1 MVHEIRIGMDESG
14 NVHVAGPV
22 ENVIL
27 CYGLLD
33 AAKDAIRDAKRR
45 RDAQQVLIPPPQVA
59 AGLVNGS
66 HS

>member
-1 MVHEIRIGMDESG
+1 MVHEIRIGMDEAG

-27 CYGLLD
+27 CYGLLE
-33 AAKDAIRDAKRR
+33 AAKDAIREAKRQR
-45 RDAQQVLIPPPQVA
+45 ETQQVKIPPPGVA
-59 AGLVNGS
+59 HGLLNGG